1 MKNKFNKKE
10 YDKKYREEHK
20 NEIKQWKV
28 DLPVKVKE
36 EYDQLLEKI
45 NKTKKDFLIESF
57 EKLKKKLETKK
68 IYRVEQEN
76 DFNKSIADLH
86 DYLK

>member
-1 MKNKFNKKE
+1 MDNKFNKKE
-10 YDKKYREEHK
+10 YYKKYREEHK

-57 EKLKKKLETKK
+57 EKLKEEFKNE
-68 IYRVEQEN
+68 EN
-76 DFNKSIADLH
+76 L
-86 DYLK
+86 

>member
-1 MKNKFNKKE
+1 MEKKFNKKE
-10 YDKKYREEHK
+10 YDKKYHKEHK
-20 NEIKQWKV
+20 DEIKQWKV

-57 EKLKKKLETKK
+57 EKLKEEFKNE
-68 IYRVEQEN
+68 EN
-76 DFNKSIADLH
+76 L
-86 DYLK
+86 

>member
-1 MKNKFNKKE
+1 MEKKFNKKE
-10 YDKKYREEHK
+10 YDKKYHEKHK

-36 EYDQLLEKI
+36 EYDKLLEEI

-57 EKLKKKLETKK
+57 EKLKE
-68 IYRVEQEN
+68 
-76 DFNKSIADLH
+76 S
-86 DYLK
+86 LKWNIS